1 MAENPFQPFAPDDEF
16 VDLLDGYS
24 GNQVNGLNEPDVRPP
39 SMVWWAPDM
48 DAAPFGDAQ
57 RWFYGHEQ
65 PDDEMTA
72 LRTRRREAVE
82 SPLPEVA
89 DQQVELSPDEWTAR
103 LQTFVDAGDCEMTGV
118 ARLRPEWVFDH
129 EQTDLP
135 NVIVLGVQH
144 DYEELRHVPA
154 LRGGKDVTRQYVRAA
169 EASKKVAAWLR
180 DQGYRADAVTGPMTG
195 KILLIPPALECGF
208 GELGK
213 HGSIINP
220 EFGSAFRL
228 GAVLTDAPFA
238 TTPERDFGIDDFCSR
253 CRVCEKACPP
263 QAIRPGKQ
271 TVRGVEKW
279 YVDFDLCIPFFA
291 ESSGCAICIAVC
303 PWSRPGVGL
312 NIADKLAKRADVL
325 AARQSAAA
333 APEAGHDTDNGRG

>member
-1 MAENPFQPFAPDDEF
+1 MGENRFRPFTPDPQF
-16 VDLLDGYS
+16 VELLGDYR
-24 GNQVNGLNEPDVRPP
+24 GNEVNGLDDPSARRP

-48 DAAPFGDAQ
+48 DDAPFGDAQ
-57 RWFYGHEQ
+57 KWFYGHEE
-65 PDDEMTA
+65 PDDEMSA
-72 LRTRRREAVE
+72 LRAQRRVAVE
-82 SPLPEVA
+82 SPLPPVA
-89 DQQVELSPDEWTAR
+89 EHQVERSPGEWTAH
-103 LQTFVDAGDCEMTGV
+103 LQSFVDAGDCEMTGV
-118 ARLRPEWVFDH
+118 ARLQPEWVFDH
-129 EQTDLP
+129 EHTDLP

-144 DYEELRHVPA
+144 DYEELRHVPE

-180 DQGYRADAVTGPMTG
+180 GQGYRADAVTGPMTG
-195 KILLIPPALECGF
+195 KILLIPPALACGF

-238 TTPERDFGIDDFCSR
+238 ETPGREFGIDDFCSR
-253 CRVCEKACPP
+253 CRVCENACPP
-263 QAIRPGKQ
+263 EAIRPDKQ
-271 TVRGVEKW
+271 TVRGAEKW
-279 YVDFDLCIPFFA
+279 YVDFDACIPFFA

-312 NIADKLAKRADVL
+312 NIADKLARRTRILAERQAERRAASD
-325 AARQSAAA
+325 
-333 APEAGHDTDNGRG
+333 ETDGRDRA

>member
-1 MAENPFQPFAPDDEF
+1 MAPNPFRPYEPDKEF
-16 VDLLDGYS
+16 TGLLGDYN
-24 GNQVNGLNEPDVRPP
+24 GNRVNGLDEPDVRPP

-48 DAAPFGDAQ
+48 DAVTFGDAQ
-57 RWFYGHEQ
+57 KWFYGHEQ
-65 PDDEMTA
+65 PDEEMVS
-72 LRTRRREAVE
+72 LRNQRREAVE
-82 SPLPEVA
+82 SPLPPVA
-89 DQQVELSPDEWTAR
+89 DTKLDLSPEELTAK

-118 ARLRPEWVFDH
+118 ARLKPEWVFDH
-129 EQTDLP
+129 EVTDLP

-144 DYEELRHVPA
+144 EFEELRHVPA

-180 DQGYRADAVTGPMTG
+180 EQGHRADAVTGPMTG
-195 KILLIPPALECGF
+195 SILMIPPALECGF

-228 GAVLTDAPFA
+228 GAVLTDAPLA
-238 TTPERDFGIDDFCSR
+238 TTPARDFGIDDFCTR

-263 QAIRPGKQ
+263 EAIGPAKQ

-279 YVDFDLCIPFFA
+279 YVDFDKCIPFFA

-303 PWSRPGVGL
+303 PWSKPGVGL
-312 NIADKLAKRADVL
+312 NMADKVARRAIKLAERE
-325 AARQSAAA
+325 R
-333 APEAGHDTDNGRG
+333 